1 MRNISIRNY
10 FSLSGRR
17 HLLAKV
23 DDSSRHFLGENAW
36 EMAHTWIQTKVTRE
50 EYQEWID
57 DDIPF

>member
-1 MRNISIRNY
+1 MKNISIRSY

-23 DDSSRHFLGENAW
+23 DDSSRHFLGIDAYQR
-36 EMAHTWIQTKVTRE
+36 AHAWIQTKVTRE